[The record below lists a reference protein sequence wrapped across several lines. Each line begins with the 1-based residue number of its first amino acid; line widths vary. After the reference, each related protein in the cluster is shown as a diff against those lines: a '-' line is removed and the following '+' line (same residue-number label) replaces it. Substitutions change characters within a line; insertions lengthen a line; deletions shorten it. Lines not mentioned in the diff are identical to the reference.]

1 MNPNATAA
9 AAAAATTT
17 TTTTTT
23 KCLLNWLFFHI
34 HYRLGNVSQNVKFN
48 K

>member
-9 AAAAATTT
+9 AAATTT
-17 TTTTTT
+17 THTTT
-23 KCLLNWLFFHI
+23 KCLLLNWLFFHI